1 MSKFSYEEKIR
12 AARLVEAGETFG
24 SVSRQT
30 GISPQVIRE
39 KSRTNAGL
47 GSQRR

>member
-12 AARLVEAGETFG
+12 TVLLVEEGESFS

-30 GISPQVIRE
+30 GISRQVINFRLYC
-39 KSRTNAGL
+39 RTR
-47 GSQRR
+47 SY